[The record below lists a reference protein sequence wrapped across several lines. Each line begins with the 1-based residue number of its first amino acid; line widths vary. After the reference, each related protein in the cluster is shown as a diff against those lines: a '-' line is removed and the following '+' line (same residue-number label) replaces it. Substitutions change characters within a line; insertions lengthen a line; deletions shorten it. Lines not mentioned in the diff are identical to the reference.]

1 MHPPSDDTLPHFL
14 TRRVSETSAECL
26 RVAVWLSAAHL
37 RINRLLTQPRQALRE
52 IQMHRSAIAL
62 TTAADGVPATG
73 ERHRPRLVRRS
84 SEISGTALAQRL
96 CCYEV
101 LDDAARLAHAYID
114 SLSSRPVG
122 ASAPLAELVSR
133 LARPLSDDGEDPRTV
148 IEDLARDVE
157 PGLVASAGPRYF
169 GFVIGGAL
177 PVAVAADWL
186 TSAWDQNA
194 GIHAASPALA
204 VAHKVAAGWVRDLL
218 GLPAD
223 CSVGIVTGTQ
233 MAHFTCLAAAR
244 HAVLRDAGWD
254 VEAQGLQGAPA
265 LRVIASE
272 QIHVTIPVA
281 CRMLGLGAER
291 VRLVPTDDQGR
302 MVAAELET
310 ALAEQAGPTIV
321 CAQAGEI
328 NTGAFDPLADIV
340 ELCRAHDAWCHID
353 GAFGLWAALSTR
365 RRGLL
370 RGFEQADSWA
380 TDGHKWL
387 NVPYDCGLA
396 VVADSSAHRAAM
408 TSTSAYIPAHDM
420 DIPCGLGLDTRVL
433 AARAGGAALCRTAL
447 VGTNRTR
454 QADRWLL
461 RSRRADGQPACGGRR
476 GRGIERCR
484 SEPGARALRRRRP
497 GHEPGDRT
505 HPGGWDLLGERQH
518 VSRPDRHADLGRG
531 LANHCR

>member
-1 MHPPSDDTLPHFL
+1 MTL
-14 TRRVSETSAECL
+14 
-26 RVAVWLSAAHL
+26 VARSRA
-37 RINRLLTQPRQALRE
+37 RQGYSPGIDPR
-52 IQMHRSAIAL
+52 
-62 TTAADGVPATG
+62 
-73 ERHRPRLVRRS
+73 
-84 SEISGTALAQRL
+84 
-96 CCYEV
+96 YEV
-101 LDDAARLAHAYID
+101 LDDAARLARAYID
-114 SLSSRPVG
+114 SLPSRPVG

-133 LARPLSDDGEDPRTV
+133 LARPLSDDGVDPRTV

-218 GLPAD
+218 GLPAE
-223 CSVGIVTGTQ
+223 CGVGIVTGCQ

-272 QIHVTIPVA
+272 QIHVTVPVA

-291 VRLVPTDDQGR
+291 VRMVATDDQGR

-340 ELCRAHDAWCHID
+340 ELCRARDAWCHID
-353 GAFGLWAALSTR
+353 GAFGLWAAVSPR

-370 RGFEQADSWA
+370 QGFEHADSWA

-387 NVPYDCGLA
+387 NVPYDCGIA
-396 VVADSSAHRAAM
+396 VVADASAHRAAR
-408 TSTSAYIPAHDM
+408 TSTSAYIPAHDE
-420 DIPCGLGLDTRVL
+420 DVPWGLDWTPEFSKRARGVPLYAALRSLGRTGLAKLIDGCCDHAEQMANRLAEADGVEVLNDVVLNQVLVRFHDDDQATNRVIERTQQDGTCWVSGSTFRGQTVMRISVVGWQTTADDVNRSAEAIL
-433 AARAGGAALCRTAL
+433 ASARAG
-447 VGTNRTR
+447 
-454 QADRWLL
+454 
-461 RSRRADGQPACGGRR
+461 
-476 GRGIERCR
+476 
-484 SEPGARALRRRRP
+484 
-497 GHEPGDRT
+497 
-505 HPGGWDLLGERQH
+505 
-518 VSRPDRHADLGRG
+518 
-531 LANHCR
+531 